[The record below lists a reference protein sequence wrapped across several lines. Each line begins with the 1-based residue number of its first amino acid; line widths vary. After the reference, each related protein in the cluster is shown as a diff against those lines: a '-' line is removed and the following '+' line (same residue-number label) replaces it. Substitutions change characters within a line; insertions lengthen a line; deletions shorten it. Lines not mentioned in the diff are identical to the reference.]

1 MESEQNFN
9 QHNED
14 TRQNYEE
21 LEQNDNE
28 AEANYS
34 AFFGKGSE
42 EEQLRLREI
51 ASKLNIRDN
60 DAIWIIVF
68 IFNYFGRFYFQ
79 LPQKIKVSVQETLG
93 GCVENLKQDAEIISQ
108 TQAQKS
114 QDIFS
119 DTLARI
125 SQEIL
130 NQHRKKMRLYDF
142 FLPLAWSCLGIF
154 GLCLISFVG
163 GAAVA
168 GKGWGHSPI
177 EALLNAPAGWIIPL
191 ALIPV
196 GGVALYKG
204 LTEQGK
210 TKYLNLGAAFV
221 IAALVLCVLPHIL

>member
-1 MESEQNFN
+1 MESAQDFN
-9 QHNED
+9 QHNEE
-14 TRQNYEE
+14 TQQNSEE
-21 LEQNDNE
+21 LGQNENE

-51 ASKLNIRDN
+51 ASKLNIRNN

-79 LPQKIKVSVQETLG
+79 LPQKIKVSVQETLC
-93 GCVENLKQDAEIISQ
+93 GCVENLKKDAEIISQ
-108 TQAQKS
+108 IQAQKS

-119 DTLARI
+119 DTLTRI

-130 NQHRKKMRLYDF
+130 NQHKKKMRLYDF
-142 FLPLAWSCLGIF
+142 FLPLAGACFGIF
-154 GLCLISFVG
+154 CLCLISFVG

-177 EALLNAPAGWIIPL
+177 EAMLNAPAGWIIPL

-210 TKYLNLGAAFV
+210 TKYLDLGAAFV